1 MYYVHSMSTIY
12 LIQRKFIC
20 IVADVRVLA
29 RPAER
34 GTRGQGEHHPD
45 QPPGLLILSSSS
57 VLTPD
62 LPLQRG
68 NVPTQNISLASSHV
82 DVYQRAGA
90 GDLDSRDIAQW
101 MRDTGEDIDRW
112 AVGGA
117 ILTLA

>member
-1 MYYVHSMSTIY
+1 M
-12 LIQRKFIC
+12 
-20 IVADVRVLA
+20 
-29 RPAER
+29 
-34 GTRGQGEHHPD
+34 
-45 QPPGLLILSSSS
+45 
-57 VLTPD
+57 
-62 LPLQRG
+62 
-68 NVPTQNISLASSHV
+68 

>member
-1 MYYVHSMSTIY
+1 M
-12 LIQRKFIC
+12 
-20 IVADVRVLA
+20 
-29 RPAER
+29 
-34 GTRGQGEHHPD
+34 
-45 QPPGLLILSSSS
+45 
-57 VLTPD
+57 
-62 LPLQRG
+62 
-68 NVPTQNISLASSHV
+68 PTQNISLASSHV